1 MPQLTVRKGN
11 IMTVTFNAL
20 DVFEIA
26 EQIERNGIDFYI
38 RAAELF
44 DDPDTRQMF
53 LRLAE
58 WEKQHEQIFARMKE
72 QLSEQNQLPRTSE
85 PEDFLPDPRVMA
97 GLAVFGIRS
106 DPTRELHGRQ
116 NRTDV
121 LRRAVEKEKDSV
133 VFYHGLKEFV
143 PAEADKKKIDDI
155 IKEEMK
161 HIVILDQSLKQNE

>member
-1 MPQLTVRKGN
+1 
-11 IMTVTFNAL
+11 MTVTFNAL
-20 DVFEIA
+20 EVFEIA
-26 EQIERNGIDFYI
+26 EQIERNGTNFYI

-44 DDPDTRQMF
+44 DDPNTRDLF

-58 WEKQHEQIFARMKE
+58 WEREHERTFAQMKQ
-72 QLSEQNQLPRTSE
+72 QLSEKDQQASTSK

-106 DPTRELHGRQ
+106 NPTNELHGRQ

-121 LRRAVEKEKDSV
+121 LRRAVEKEKDSI

-143 PAEADKKKIDDI
+143 PAEADKEKIDDI

-161 HIVILDQSLKQNE
+161 HIVILDQSLKENE